1 MQRVPP
7 PPQLHRING
16 MIRKLRAYCI
26 WILRC
31 DLLTCESIFFLA
43 THKGDKTSIHDFS
56 LSLEWTNE
64 CDHVRLSLVH
74 KLKKKPKLIS
84 LKACKKKKSNSWR
97 NTVILFDYLSA
108 VFIFIIQY
116 LRITY
121 SLVDRYLHDSLA
133 SFQNMIFLINW
144 LKQRSNALLIS
155 KVLNYLRTGYGAY
168 SILLSLLKLF
178 CLPRFTLILG
188 SIWQM

>member
-16 MIRKLRAYCI
+16 MIRKLRALCI

-31 DLLTCESIFFLA
+31 DLLTCESISFFLA
-43 THKGDKTSIHDFS
+43 THKGEKTSIHDFS
-56 LSLEWTNE
+56 LYLEWTNE

-84 LKACKKKKSNSWR
+84 LKACKKNSNSWR
-97 NTVILFDYLSA
+97 NTVMLFDYL
-108 VFIFIIQY
+108 
-116 LRITY
+116 

-133 SFQNMIFLINW
+133 SFWNTIFLINW
-144 LKQRSNALLIS
+144 LKKRSNAMLTS
-155 KVLNYLRTGYGAY
+155 TVMNYLRTGYGAY